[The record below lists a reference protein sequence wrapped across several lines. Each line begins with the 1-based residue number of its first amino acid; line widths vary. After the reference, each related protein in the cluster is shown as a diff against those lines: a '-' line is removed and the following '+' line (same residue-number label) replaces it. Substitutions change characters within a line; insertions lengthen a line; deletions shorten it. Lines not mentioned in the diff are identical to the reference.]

1 MEINETREYLDEAL
15 EEFRE
20 SEDSDNKLRNLQKIS
35 QLVEVTTDEELYELA
50 SATVAAEDYRLRGEI
65 CYTISRSQRPQ
76 LVPILRDMAQ
86 DENSYVRRA
95 AIKAL
100 DKIGG
105 VGEAT
110 FSAINPVLSEV
121 EKLRETLTRLEGKIN
136 QLNQNLRNFN
146 NSSVDVSNHIREVV
160 MDDYEISWET
170 YLRYEREFLRDHK
183 DKYVAIYKK
192 DILGIGEDEGSLAEA
207 VYEKYGL
214 VEALICKIEE
224 EGEPIQ
230 MPPPREIIA

>member
-170 YLRYEREFLRDHK
+170 YLRYEREFLRDYK